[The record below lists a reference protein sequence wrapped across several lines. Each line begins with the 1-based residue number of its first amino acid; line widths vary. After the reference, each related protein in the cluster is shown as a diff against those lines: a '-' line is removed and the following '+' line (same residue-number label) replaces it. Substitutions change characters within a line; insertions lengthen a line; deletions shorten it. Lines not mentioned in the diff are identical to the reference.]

1 VSGAAAPARPP
12 RIFEA
17 AYYERLAAAEERHG
31 WSRGMRRA
39 MRSLLLPRLPARRPL
54 RVLDAGC
61 GTGLL
66 LGELRQLAGAEP
78 VGVDL
83 ALGALGFCRRRG
95 AGRLAAARLPEL
107 PLRAGS
113 FDLVLCIDTLQHLS
127 PRGADREAMAALAR
141 LLVPGGLLY
150 ARTNAACGRRPL
162 AGVDPDFY
170 RRYRPADLRR
180 LAEESGFEVLR
191 LTYLDAIPSLA
202 AMAREALA
210 PDAAP
215 APAAGPPLELVPPTG
230 SRAAL
235 GRVSDAL
242 HAIEALWLRLSG
254 ARLPFGHSLALVARR
269 PQSEAGG

>member
-66 LGELRQLAGAEP
+66 LGELRQLAG
-78 VGVDL
+78 
-83 ALGALGFCRRRG
+83 
-95 AGRLAAARLPEL
+95 
-107 PLRAGS
+107 
-113 FDLVLCIDTLQHLS
+113 
-127 PRGADREAMAALAR
+127 
-141 LLVPGGLLY
+141 
-150 ARTNAACGRRPL
+150 
-162 AGVDPDFY
+162 VDPDFY

-202 AMAREALA
+202 AMVREALA